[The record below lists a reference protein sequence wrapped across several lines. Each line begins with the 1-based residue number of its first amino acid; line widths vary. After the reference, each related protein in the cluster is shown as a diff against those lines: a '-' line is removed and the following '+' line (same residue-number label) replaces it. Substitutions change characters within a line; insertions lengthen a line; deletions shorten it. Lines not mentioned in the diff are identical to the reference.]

1 MKNLIKR
8 NDLLQERCLIL
19 EKNLSENQIII
30 ERLQKENKELMDK
43 VKVENS
49 LSTTSNNQISKK
61 VELKFEDFYNRK
73 YISKGSFGLVHQ
85 AQNKATMEKL
95 YAIKTMNIQ
104 TGKLPEEIN
113 KEIKLWEDLEKSR
126 KPSSIPNFYGYYVE
140 DIGFSGISYHL
151 VFDYFPISLR
161 NIIEDLKNQ
170 KEKQV
175 FPIKK
180 LLNFFKN
187 LINSLAFLQSFKICH
202 RDLKP
207 DNLLLDE
214 QSQNIYLIDF
224 SESKEIITYASDN
237 TKNELTLVG
246 SPKYFSPELYNAFKN
261 NTNLKINPFK
271 SDVFSFG
278 LIFLELGILKLPQR
292 DNNLDVFA
300 TNIKDSIE
308 IFKKSYDNIQH
319 EPIDD
324 KEFKYFVEIL
334 GKSLQINPDE
344 RPDFIDLFFENK
356 KQNCPEDLRRYIL
369 NNPDSK

>member
-214 QSQNIYLIDF
+214 QA
-224 SESKEIITYASDN
+224 KEGIQKSV
-237 TKNELTLVG
+237 NELIL
-246 SPKYFSPELYNAFKN
+246 EKN
-261 NTNLKINPFK
+261 IIFGEKIN
-271 SDVFSFG
+271 
-278 LIFLELGILKLPQR
+278 Q
-292 DNNLDVFA
+292 
-300 TNIKDSIE
+300 
-308 IFKKSYDNIQH
+308 
-319 EPIDD
+319 
-324 KEFKYFVEIL
+324 
-334 GKSLQINPDE
+334 
-344 RPDFIDLFFENK
+344 
-356 KQNCPEDLRRYIL
+356 PE
-369 NNPDSK
+369 